1 MPRGKNMQIRD
12 YMTKLFDAFGDVEEV
27 TR

>member
-12 YMTKLFDAFGDVEEV
+12 YMTKLFEAFGDVEEV
-27 TR
+27 T